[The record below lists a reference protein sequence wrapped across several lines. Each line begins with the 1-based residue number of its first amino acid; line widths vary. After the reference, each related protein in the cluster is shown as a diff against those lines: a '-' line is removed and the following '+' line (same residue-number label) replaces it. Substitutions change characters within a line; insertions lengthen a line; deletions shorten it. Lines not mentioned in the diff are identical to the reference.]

1 MYKELIN
8 KCEKEVEKEFE
19 KINKIL
25 EHNTKKVIES
35 FWNHRVDDTLF
46 NTSTG
51 YGYGDKGRDIIE
63 NIFADILGYEDA
75 LVRIQ
80 FISGTHAI
88 STALFAILRPGDTM
102 LSICGKPYDTLDEVI
117 GIRENPSSL
126 KSFNVEYE
134 QIDLMDNGKFDEEKI
149 LDKIKSKK
157 IKLIEIQ
164 RSRGYSTREA
174 ISVEHINNI
183 YRKIKEI
190 DKDVI
195 VMVDNC
201 YGEFVDFE
209 EPKVDLLVGSLIKN
223 MGGGIAPTGAYI
235 AGNKELISLC
245 ADRLSAP
252 GLEKEGGASL
262 GYNKSILQGIY
273 MAPKVVAESL
283 KMAVLTSKVFEN
295 IGYEVMPKYNERR
308 SDIVQTI
315 IFKDKEK
322 LIKFCQGIQSGSA
335 VDSSVVPMP
344 WDMPGYDS
352 KIIMASGAF
361 TQGSSIELSADG
373 PLREPY
379 IAYMQGGLIYEYS
392 KIALLKTLENMK

>member
-164 RSRGYSTREA
+164 RSRGYSLRESLT
-174 ISVEHINNI
+174 IEKIEQVIKFIKSIN
-183 YRKIKEI
+183 KEI
-190 DKDVI
+190 IIVI
-195 VMVDNC
+195 T
-201 YGEFVDFE
+201 
-209 EPKVDLLVGSLIKN
+209 KN
-223 MGGGIAPTGAYI
+223 KLP
-235 AGNKELISLC
+235 
-245 ADRLSAP
+245 R
-252 GLEKEGGASL
+252 
-262 GYNKSILQGIY
+262 
-273 MAPKVVAESL
+273 ES
-283 KMAVLTSKVFEN
+283 K
-295 IGYEVMPKYNERR
+295 
-308 SDIVQTI
+308 
-315 IFKDKEK
+315 
-322 LIKFCQGIQSGSA
+322 
-335 VDSSVVPMP
+335 
-344 WDMPGYDS
+344 
-352 KIIMASGAF
+352 
-361 TQGSSIELSADG
+361 
-373 PLREPY
+373 
-379 IAYMQGGLIYEYS
+379 
-392 KIALLKTLENMK
+392 

>member
-295 IGYEVMPKYNERR
+295 LGYEVMPKYNERR

-344 WDMPGYDS
+344 WNMPGYDS